1 MSDRR
6 TDRRTDRRIDRLAY
20 RLPGRARHSRTRR
33 SRALPGRARSGR
45 ASQGRT
51 PYGRAFATGRLPAAA
66 VWAVLL
72 LGLWLWG
79 REATDVRH
87 GLSAPATGDAAA
99 LGRLSGASELPPP
112 ARPLTGARPQR
123 LDIPGLGVQAPV
135 VARGLDARGAPA
147 PPPFDQPGVVGWYA
161 AGAKPGAAGTALMVG
176 HVDTETRPAVFHR
189 ISSLDP
195 GETVRVIRDDG
206 RVAEFTVDDVR
217 VLSREDFDARLA
229 YGPHVPGRAE
239 LRLIT
244 CGGTFD
250 RASRS
255 YTANVIVSA
264 YLTGTGL

>member
-1 MSDRR
+1 MSDRFSDQEGGPAHR
-6 TDRRTDRRIDRLAY
+6 GPVL
-20 RLPGRARHSRTRR
+20 G
-33 SRALPGRARSGR
+33 
-45 ASQGRT
+45 
-51 PYGRAFATGRLPAAA
+51 TGRLLTGLT
-66 VWAVLL
+66 WAVLL

-79 REATDVRH
+79 AEVTDLRH
-87 GLSAPATGDAAA
+87 GMSAPTTGDMAVV
-99 LGRLSGASELPPP
+99 GRLPEAAELPPA

-123 LDIPGLGVQAPV
+123 LDIPDLGVQAPV
-135 VARGLDARGAPA
+135 VARGLDARGALD

-176 HVDTETRPAVFHR
+176 HLDTETRPAVFHR
-189 ISSLDP
+189 ISALKP

-217 VLSREDFDARLA
+217 VLNREGFDARQA
-229 YGPHVPGRAE
+229 YGPRRSGRAE

-250 RASRS
+250 RASRT